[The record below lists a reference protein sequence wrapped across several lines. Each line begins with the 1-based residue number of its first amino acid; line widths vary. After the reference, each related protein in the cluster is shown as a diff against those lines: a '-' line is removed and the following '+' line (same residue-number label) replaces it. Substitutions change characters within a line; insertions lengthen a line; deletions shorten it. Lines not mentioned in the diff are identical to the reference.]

1 MNNFPTG
8 TVTFLFTDIEGST
21 KIAQAHRDAWESLRM
36 RHHEILQGAIEANQG
51 YVFQIVGDEFCAVFD
66 TASNA
71 LKAAVS
77 AQKML
82 HGENWNP
89 APIRVR
95 MGIHTGAAQVGDVTD
110 VSGGYTG
117 YGALARA
124 SRIMSAGHGGQVLLS
139 GASAE
144 LVRSDLPEGVG
155 LRDLRKHRLKGL
167 LNLEHL
173 WQVEAAGIAG
183 EFPPLKTLNIGR
195 KKEIAQVKEKLKTPW
210 IIGGIIGV
218 VAVLAAIFW
227 PKTPP
232 VVPAEEPTITAT
244 MITITETPIPTETES
259 SLVST
264 STATTLPATAT
275 SLPKTTI
282 DAHEAEMVLIPAGSF
297 LMGSDDGEDDEG
309 SLHKVTLGDFYIDK
323 YEVTNAQYEECVDDG
338 SISACE
344 LPSNRRDYLNSEHSD
359 HPVFFVNWDMAA
371 AYCEWRGARLPTE
384 AEWEKAA
391 RGTETDNYP
400 WGDSK
405 LDAKKLN
412 FCDLNCTNAWQDKT
426 INDKYTTTSPVGN
439 YENGVTKSGIYDLA
453 GNVWEWVN
461 DWYVADYYTS
471 KAITDPP
478 GPETGI
484 YRVLR
489 GGSWFNEEED
499 IRVYNRYELNPVTSN
514 NQIGFRCAMD
524 VPAE

>member
-1 MNNFPTG
+1 
-8 TVTFLFTDIEGST
+8 
-21 KIAQAHRDAWESLRM
+21 
-36 RHHEILQGAIEANQG
+36 
-51 YVFQIVGDEFCAVFD
+51 
-66 TASNA
+66 
-71 LKAAVS
+71 
-77 AQKML
+77 
-82 HGENWNP
+82 
-89 APIRVR
+89 
-95 MGIHTGAAQVGDVTD
+95 
-110 VSGGYTG
+110 
-117 YGALARA
+117 
-124 SRIMSAGHGGQVLLS
+124 
-139 GASAE
+139 
-144 LVRSDLPEGVG
+144 
-155 LRDLRKHRLKGL
+155 
-167 LNLEHL
+167 
-173 WQVEAAGIAG
+173 
-183 EFPPLKTLNIGR
+183 
-195 KKEIAQVKEKLKTPW
+195 
-210 IIGGIIGV
+210 
-218 VAVLAAIFW
+218 
-227 PKTPP
+227 
-232 VVPAEEPTITAT
+232 
-244 MITITETPIPTETES
+244 
-259 SLVST
+259 
-264 STATTLPATAT
+264 
-275 SLPKTTI
+275 
-282 DAHEAEMVLIPAGSF
+282 MVLIPAGSF

-359 HPVFFVNWDMAA
+359 HPVVFVNWDMAA